1 MLLPIIPEAGPFQA
15 NSRTA
20 YSDGRGWRKNTITE
34 TEKAFLSTPPGV
46 AKISRKTKGEKGRVL
61 ESLRCPRDVMPVLCF
76 GTVLMVRV
84 IHLSGLQWI
93 DSSDRGRSSK
103 DERWQ

>member
-1 MLLPIIPEAGPFQA
+1 MLLPIIPEAGLFQA

-20 YSDGRGWRKNTITE
+20 YSDVREWRKNTFTE
-34 TEKAFLSTPPGV
+34 TEKAFLSTPPGGCENLP
-46 AKISRKTKGEKGRVL
+46 KDKGGKGESVGKPTLSTG
-61 ESLRCPRDVMPVLCF
+61 CMPVLCF